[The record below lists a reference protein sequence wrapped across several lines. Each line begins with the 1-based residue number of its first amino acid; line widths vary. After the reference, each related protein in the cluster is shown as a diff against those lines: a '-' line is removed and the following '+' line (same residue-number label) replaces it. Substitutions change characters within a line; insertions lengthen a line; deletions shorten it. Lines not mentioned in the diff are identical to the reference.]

1 MAGFWQRKQTL
12 ILIAVW
18 LIIILIVIGDSVVRN
33 IYGRF
38 GRLDE
43 QISLAEEKF
52 LRLNAILKQAKAVD
66 SQYEKLTQGLRNI
79 QDTEGLLQ
87 EIERLAR
94 KAGINLLNVKPTATK
109 DEGLYRVYSLRVEMQ
124 DDVAAVARFMNMI
137 SEEFK
142 GAGIERLQIS
152 GQAKDELPKVI
163 AAINAVVFK

>member
-1 MAGFWQRKQTL
+1 
-12 ILIAVW
+12 
-18 LIIILIVIGDSVVRN
+18 
-33 IYGRF
+33 
-38 GRLDE
+38 
-43 QISLAEEKF
+43 
-52 LRLNAILKQAKAVD
+52 
-66 SQYEKLTQGLRNI
+66 
-79 QDTEGLLQ
+79 LLQ

>member
-94 KAGINLLNVKPTATK
+94 IFV
-109 DEGLYRVYSLRVEMQ
+109 
-124 DDVAAVARFMNMI
+124 
-137 SEEFK
+137 
-142 GAGIERLQIS
+142 
-152 GQAKDELPKVI
+152 
-163 AAINAVVFK
+163 